1 MKIIETNKLL
11 IHPKLINLKSQ
22 INFNKMVIILRD
34 FGFKTKTPIIV
45 TKENNQLFIVDGVRR
60 WYAAQQLNLN
70 KVPIQIISINEGDVL
85 LESILRNTT
94 TKRSIQEIIESLKAV
109 LEILGTSQGKK
120 REDTNE
126 LFNGDF
132 KDVTGDRFELAG
144 KILDIDMSPTII
156 RSLLKIEEFDSKP
169 SNGFK
174 GSLIDMIE
182 NDEMK
187 ISKAYEI
194 VKRVQKESKVITELN
209 QELTAPV
216 VADHFQIHHLDN
228 KKASTVLESNSI
240 DLQYSSPDYFEA
252 RNYRGVAKKDQV
264 GQLDLQSYIDSLV
277 NLSTPFRDRILKESG
292 VFIYNVS
299 DIIRENQ
306 SLAIPQR
313 LTLAMVDAGWNFIQ
327 EVKWVKEN
335 PTPISKFK
343 GFRPSTESILVF
355 TKNPLKFHWRELRI
369 VNDNSSISV
378 SKSRSKFIVDSPN
391 KRLTDYISS
400 KNVLDLIQTP
410 VFNRKEFDEI
420 DPNYK
425 HQAPQNELIPLNF
438 ILHYTDMGMTVC
450 DLFGGSGTTGAAAL
464 KHGRNVITFDLDK
477 TNIEFMTKRFER
489 ITSTEEKNNSIVHEE
504 SFLRSKSML
513 NKLIDI

>member
-1 MKIIETNKLL
+1 MEMTLTNKLS
-11 IHPKLINLKSQ
+11 IHDKLIESKSK
-22 INFNKMVIILRD
+22 IDFSKLVHTIKKFGVIIEPL
-34 FGFKTKTPIIV
+34 KV
-45 TKENNQLFIVDGVRR
+45 VKENNELFIVDGVRR
-60 WYAAQQLNLN
+60 WYAAQELNLSS
-70 KVPIQIISINEGDVL
+70 VPIKIIEPVQGDIL
-85 LESILRNTT
+85 IDSILRNTT
-94 TKRSIQEIIESLKAV
+94 TRRSMREIIEAIKAV
-109 LEILGTSQGKK
+109 LGLLGSSQGKK
-120 REDTNE
+120 RDNVNG

-132 KDVTGDRFELAG
+132 GDAIKDRFELAG
-144 KILDIDMSPTII
+144 KILDLDMSPTMI
-156 RSLLKIEEFDSKP
+156 RCLLKIEEFDLKP

-182 NDEMK
+182 NEGMK
-187 ISKAYEI
+187 ISRAFEI
-194 VKRVQKESKVITELN
+194 VDRVKKESKVNSELV
-209 QELTAPV
+209 QELKDPIISTNY
-216 VADHFQIHHLDN
+216 QIYHLDN
-228 KKASTVLESNSI
+228 KQAASVLKPNSI
-240 DLQYSSPDYFEA
+240 DIQYSSPDYFEA

-264 GQLDLQSYIDSLV
+264 GHLDLKGYIEELV
-277 NLSTPFRDRILKESG
+277 NLSVPFMDELLKESG

-313 LTLAMVDAGWNFIQ
+313 LTMAMVDAGWHFIQ

-343 GFRPSTESILVF
+343 GFRPSTESFLVF
-355 TKNPLKFHWRELRI
+355 AKDPKKYHWRDLRI
-369 VNDNSSISV
+369 TKENQDIAVTKSNSRFVIE
-378 SKSRSKFIVDSPN
+378 SPN
-391 KRLTDYISS
+391 KRLTDYLSDGS
-400 KNVLDLIQTP
+400 VKDLIQTP

-464 KHGRNVITFDLDK
+464 KHGRNVITFDLDQ

-504 SFLRSKSML
+504 SFLRSKNML
-513 NKLIDI
+513 NILIDI